1 MNEITV
7 KPLVDILS
15 EQLGEQVVMSGE
27 DYVYFRTNEK
37 VLEEEIIV
45 AISFQEAD
53 MLRHQKVI
61 EKQNAD
67 NEISKMTITVST
79 GKEFDATDIARINM
93 MSAVMSASFM
103 QQDSTVWRLANN
115 SEVTVTVAELSEAVA
130 KALEKFG
137 QLKGIV

>member
-1 MNEITV
+1 MIEEN
-7 KPLVDILS
+7 KRPLVDILS

>member
-1 MNEITV
+1 
-7 KPLVDILS
+7 
-15 EQLGEQVVMSGE
+15 MSGE